1 MRKRRESVPGRQ
13 DEDRSAPAAE
23 TERSETEEQQE
34 GRLEDDGF
42 VFWPTSLGDPAGPRL
57 VQIGPRPARE
67 PGKARPPRRRRALT
81 AIFTILFFA
90 GAALTAAAGNEVATL
105 VSSPAEVTAV
115 DTQATDTT
123 ATDTTATDTA
133 TTDTMAAT
141 ETATTTDESSATT
154 TTSSSEP
161 DPTTPASSGDETTTA
176 TTTPA
181 SADDETTPAATSPS
195 SDQPAG
201 GGTEAQPVTTTVN
214 AAPAEPA
221 ASPAS
226 DPAPGTISSG
236 PQSDP
241 SGSTSTQPEA
251 KPVQLLEP
259 QPPLKSTGQKRAKR
273 PKADY
278 ASLHKAPE
286 PTEIEPEGD
295 PSGTTGNVQWINQ
308 PLPDPT
314 PASLRLSREFAQQLR
329 EASSAQ
335 GLDWAFLLAVLR
347 TERLNSSGEV
357 SLSALQEKAAAL
369 GPLHVHAGDRE
380 TLLAYKHDSLFS
392 RRVLV
397 LEHYYKALGLKALVN
412 GLADSKDALA
422 AKILADQRIEI
433 YPGGREDISAGR
445 VDVRIVAMIAFLS
458 ESFGDVRV
466 SCLISG
472 HRLYARPGV
481 ISAHIYGRGLD
492 IGALDDVSIYGHQ
505 QSSSVTAR
513 AVKQILLLPAEMLPR
528 QVISLL
534 GFGGPSFP
542 LADHYDHI
550 HIGY

>member
-1 MRKRRESVPGRQ
+1 MRKRRESARKREA
-13 DEDRSAPAAE
+13 EDRSGPAAKNERDEAVERE
-23 TERSETEEQQE
+23 T
-34 GRLEDDGF
+34 GLEDDGF

-57 VQIGPRPARE
+57 VQVGPRPPRE
-67 PGKARPPRRRRALT
+67 PERAGPPRRRRAVT
-81 AIFTILFFA
+81 IAFTLLFFA
-90 GAALTAAAGNEVATL
+90 GAALTAAAGNEVATI
-105 VSSPAEVTAV
+105 VSSSPEAAAV
-115 DTQATDTT
+115 ETQTTDATTDTT
-123 ATDTTATDTA
+123 ATETTDTTAST
-133 TTDTMAAT
+133 T
-141 ETATTTDESSATT
+141 ETTTTVTSTTEESV
-154 TTSSSEP
+154 TTSSSAP
-161 DPTTPASSGDETTTA
+161 DPSAPAPVPDETTTA
-176 TTTPA
+176 ATTTA
-181 SADDETTPAATSPS
+181 AAPAA
-195 SDQPAG
+195 DQPAG
-201 GGTEAQPVTTTVN
+201 GDVEAAPATTTV
-214 AAPAEPA
+214 ASPSA

-226 DPAPGTISSG
+226 DSSTGTASNGSPDAPAAEVT
-236 PQSDP
+236 
-241 SGSTSTQPEA
+241 TQPEA

-259 QPPLKSTGQKRAKR
+259 QPQAKSSGHKRKQAK
-273 PKADY
+273 AGY
-278 ASLHKAPE
+278 ASLHKAPKSSE
-286 PTEIEPEGD
+286 VEPEAGSSA
-295 PSGTTGNVQWINQ
+295 PAGAVRWIDQ

-314 PASLRLSREFAQQLR
+314 PASLRLSREFAEQLR
-329 EASSAQ
+329 TSSSAE

-347 TERLNSSGEV
+347 TERLDSTGQV
-357 SLSALQEKAAAL
+357 SLPVLQREAAVL
-369 GPLHVHAGDRE
+369 GPLHAQAGDRE
-380 TLLAYKHDSLFS
+380 TLRAYKQDALFT
-392 RRVLV
+392 RRALV
-397 LEHYYKALGLKALVN
+397 LEHYYKALGLDALVN

-433 YPGGREDISAGR
+433 YPGGREDISVGR
-445 VDVRIVAMIAFLS
+445 VDVRVLAMIAFLS

-505 QSSSVTAR
+505 QESSVTAR

>member
-1 MRKRRESVPGRQ
+1 MRKRRESARKREA
-13 DEDRSAPAAE
+13 EDRSGPAAKNERDEAVERE
-23 TERSETEEQQE
+23 T
-34 GRLEDDGF
+34 GLEDDGF

-57 VQIGPRPARE
+57 VQVGPRPPRE
-67 PGKARPPRRRRALT
+67 PKRAGPPRRRRAVT
-81 AIFTILFFA
+81 IAFTLLFFA
-90 GAALTAAAGNEVATL
+90 GAALTAAAGNEVATI
-105 VSSPAEVTAV
+105 VSSSPEAAAVETQTTDTTTDATA
-115 DTQATDTT
+115 TETTDTT
-123 ATDTTATDTA
+123 ASTTETTTTVMTAT
-133 TTDTMAAT
+133 
-141 ETATTTDESSATT
+141 EESV

-161 DPTTPASSGDETTTA
+161 DPSTPAPVTDETTTA
-176 TTTPA
+176 ATTTALAPA
-181 SADDETTPAATSPS
+181 G
-195 SDQPAG
+195 DQPAG
-201 GGTEAQPVTTTVN
+201 GDVEAAPATTTV
-214 AAPAEPA
+214 ASPSPA

-226 DPAPGTISSG
+226 DSATGTASNGSPDAPAAEVT
-236 PQSDP
+236 
-241 SGSTSTQPEA
+241 TQPEA

-259 QPPLKSTGQKRAKR
+259 QPQAKSSGHKRKQAK
-273 PKADY
+273 AGY
-278 ASLHKAPE
+278 ASLHKAPK
-286 PTEIEPEGD
+286 PSEIEPEGD
-295 PSGTTGNVQWINQ
+295 SSAPAGDVRWIDQ

-314 PASLRLSREFAQQLR
+314 PASLRLSREFAEQLR
-329 EASSAQ
+329 TSSSAE

-347 TERLNSSGEV
+347 TERLDSTGQV
-357 SLSALQEKAAAL
+357 SLPVLQREAAVL
-369 GPLHVHAGDRE
+369 GPLHAQAGDRE
-380 TLLAYKHDSLFS
+380 TLLAYKQDALFT
-392 RRVLV
+392 RRALV
-397 LEHYYKALGLKALVN
+397 LEHYYKALGLDALVN

-422 AKILADQRIEI
+422 AKILADQRVEI
-433 YPGGREDISAGR
+433 YPGGREDISVGR
-445 VDVRIVAMIAFLS
+445 VDVRVLAMIAFLS

-505 QSSSVTAR
+505 QESSVTAR